1 MKFSAAASTAVRVAL
16 SGEVRPARWLGV
28 GERALYLM
36 VEDSTVVALVT
47 YDAVRLPC
55 AVVLP
60 SRHDELALHTLADR
74 RPTAR
79 VGAGRIEWLG
89 PTGTAAV
96 EIVRWWRP
104 LRVRPGRSGRLS
116 DPMLGQL
123 RRGVAGR
130 DIGVEAR
137 RVEALAVATDD
148 AGQAEAAVGL
158 LGRGPGLTP
167 SGDDVLAGFLVA
179 ARAFDRP
186 SGGVERAVAMHAGR
200 ATSALSAQLL
210 RHAARGECAE
220 QLATVLTSPHDR
232 DTAST
237 AHPVARLLAVGH
249 TSGAALAHGVLAAA
263 TTNRIPAAT
272 GVAGQEV

>member
-1 MKFSAAASTAVRVAL
+1 MKFSAAASTTVGAAV

-36 VEDSTVVALVT
+36 VGDSTVVAVVT
-47 YDAVRLPC
+47 HDAVRLPC

-60 SRHDELALHTLADR
+60 SRHDELSLHTLAGT
-74 RPTAR
+74 RPAAR

-89 PTGTAAV
+89 PAGTVVV
-96 EIVRWWRP
+96 EVARWWRP
-104 LRVRPGRSGRLS
+104 PRVRPGRLPHPTLGRL
-116 DPMLGQL
+116 
-123 RRGVAGR
+123 RHGVAGR

-137 RVEALAVATDD
+137 RVAALAAATDE

-179 ARAFDRP
+179 ARAFGRP
-186 SGGVERAVAMHAGR
+186 SRGVERAVALHAGR

-220 QLATVLTSPHDR
+220 QLATVLTSPR
-232 DTAST
+232 RGDTAST
-237 AHPVARLLAVGH
+237 ARPVARLLAVGH

-263 TTNRIPAAT
+263 TTNRIRAAT